1 MELGELGT
9 SPLKPEAVKIIKGR
23 IQGMQETLIMLERP
37 LLQGGLEECL
47 QLTRLINADLD
58 VMEAFFESEIERERG
73 KDSGV
78 DQTRD
83 LPRRNQ
89 RHAKRSSDASGTYQ
103 QEQGPPLEADLTGG
117 MESRMGVAEY

>member
-9 SPLKPEAVKIIKGR
+9 SPLKPEAVRIIKGR

-73 KDSGV
+73 ENMGV

-83 LPRRNQ
+83 LPRTNQ
-89 RHAKRSSDASGTYQ
+89 RHPERSFTSSGPHQ

-117 MESRMGVAEY
+117 MASRMGVAEY